1 MMRSPCRC
9 RARSWRRWQH
19 DAKGVKSACSAAGD
33 AQGRR
38 ENNTHGGEC
47 GASEEGQDFALEGK
61 SGKKLDSQRQE
72 FCILLTTEGVEAGLP
87 RTQGLGTR
95 SVFRTTVPEGLL
107 LLLLL

>member
-1 MMRSPCRC
+1 MMPRGSSLPVP
-9 RARSWRRWQH
+9 
-19 DAKGVKSACSAAGD
+19 GN

-72 FCILLTTEGVEAGLP
+72 SAPAYC
-87 RTQGLGTR
+87 
-95 SVFRTTVPEGLL
+95 
-107 LLLLL
+107 